1 MAMTATVTFRTSPE
15 YKERIDNLAKETR
28 RSASFYYN
36 LLLEEKLDDL
46 EDIYL
51 AEKAYSEI
59 KSGKQRTY
67 TLEEVARELGYEG

>member
-15 YKERIDNLAKETR
+15 YKERIENLAKETK

-36 LLLEEKLDDL
+36 LLLEDNLDDL

-51 AEKAYSEI
+51 AEKTYSEI
-59 KSGKQRTY
+59 KSEKQRTY
-67 TLEEVARELGYEG
+67 TFEEVAEELGYEG

>member
-15 YKERIDNLAKETR
+15 YKERVETLARETK

-36 LLLEEKLDDL
+36 LLLEERLDDL

-51 AEKAYSEI
+51 AEKTYTEI
-59 KSGKQRTY
+59 KAGKQRTY
-67 TLEEVARELGYEG
+67 TFEEVAQELGYEG